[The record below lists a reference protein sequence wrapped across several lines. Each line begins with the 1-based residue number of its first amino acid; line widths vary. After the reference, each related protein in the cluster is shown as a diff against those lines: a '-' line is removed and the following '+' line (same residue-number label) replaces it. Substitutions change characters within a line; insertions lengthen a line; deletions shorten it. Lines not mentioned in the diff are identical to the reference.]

1 MQTLMPFCPL
11 ASAESSWA
19 ESTRSLWASW
29 AIAEVGRT
37 VRAWDKMSRTPPR
50 WERSGTPPDVWQ
62 LPSRESLSVR
72 AAPVLL
78 GAGALFSR

>member
-37 VRAWDKMSRTPPR
+37 VRAWDKMSRTPLPLGE
-50 WERSGTPPDVWQ
+50 ERNPTRRVA
-62 LPSRESLSVR
+62 V
-72 AAPVLL
+72 AI
-78 GAGALFSR
+78 